1 MSIHEARFEAG
12 KPFRFIFKV
21 AFEMHVQKRVLP
33 LHPHLLNVVTSAS
46 LSSLAALLA
55 VLQPAPSPLTHSR
68 SSPAADARPLYATV
82 LAVAGNAAGMCSG
95 TVLFIDI
102 IKVINHILS
111 SVGILQNI
119 FIHFCIVQSSFL
131 FVSFQVL
138 AVGHRSYCL
147 LCYCQL
153 WHAVTVYCLLP
164 VLHSVYCVHCLPSV
178 ILSDSIR

>member
-1 MSIHEARFEAG
+1 M
-12 KPFRFIFKV
+12 
-21 AFEMHVQKRVLP
+21 
-33 LHPHLLNVVTSAS
+33 
-46 LSSLAALLA
+46 
-55 VLQPAPSPLTHSR
+55 LQPAPSPLAHSR

-82 LAVAGNAAGMCSG
+82 LAVAGNAAGMRSG
-95 TVLFIDI
+95 TVLFIGMI
-102 IKVINHILS
+102 NVINHILL

-153 WHAVTVYCLLP
+153 WHAVTVYCLSP
-164 VLHSVYCVHCLPSV
+164 VLLPSLSAV
-178 ILSDSIR
+178 CHPVGFHPLTFGARSNRLRRARSAYLAILITIDAFIII

>member
-1 MSIHEARFEAG
+1 M
-12 KPFRFIFKV
+12 
-21 AFEMHVQKRVLP
+21 
-33 LHPHLLNVVTSAS
+33 
-46 LSSLAALLA
+46 
-55 VLQPAPSPLTHSR
+55 LQPAPSPLAHSR

-82 LAVAGNAAGMCSG
+82 LAVAGNAAGMCRG
-95 TVLFIDI
+95 TVLFIGMI
-102 IKVINHILS
+102 NVINHILL

-153 WHAVTVYCLLP
+153 WHAATVYCLSP
-164 VLHSVYCVHCLPSV
+164 VLLRSLSTACHPVGFHPLTFRARLFRLRRARSAYLA
-178 ILSDSIR
+178 ILITIVAFIIIY